1 MKRALFIT
9 FSKFKDHELIYP
21 YYRVLEDG
29 FEAHIVADKKDE
41 RDRVYGIHGVNM
53 PVHSL
58 MSDFVKNTEYYFNN
72 FDLLI
77 IPGGSDNTTYLR
89 MVPEVQKFVRD
100 WNDAGKT
107 LSIICHAPQV
117 AISAGI
123 ARGRKMTGFYTIKH
137 DIINA
142 GAEYIDAPVVVDN
155 NLISSPHY
163 DDMAPWMQ
171 KTLEVYYQHNE

>member
-41 RDRVYGIHGVNM
+41 RNRVYGIHGANM

-72 FDLLI
+72 FVLI
-77 IPGGSDNTTYLR
+77 FEN
-89 MVPEVQKFVRD
+89 
-100 WNDAGKT
+100 
-107 LSIICHAPQV
+107 
-117 AISAGI
+117 
-123 ARGRKMTGFYTIKH
+123 
-137 DIINA
+137 
-142 GAEYIDAPVVVDN
+142 
-155 NLISSPHY
+155 
-163 DDMAPWMQ
+163 
-171 KTLEVYYQHNE
+171 